1 MYHQTPKLKLAILL
15 IFLIIFIGVVVFYLF
30 SHRKQNLDNQEIVS
44 SEIVDY
50 QTNKDT
56 DKKILIVDI
65 SGQIVSPGVYEMSEG
80 DRVVDL
86 ITRAGGITVEA
97 DKSYIERQLNQTAQL
112 TDGQKIYIPKEG
124 ENLLENNNSSFDNQ
138 NNQEKVSINYS
149 SMNELDSL
157 PGIGEKRAS
166 SIIKNRPYASIEELL
181 LRKIIPQSVF
191 EDIKNDI
198 SL

>member
-1 MYHQTPKLKLAILL
+1 MYHQILKLKFAILL
-15 IFLIIFIGVVVFYLF
+15 LFLIIFVSVVVFYLF
-30 SHRKQNLDNQEIVS
+30 SHRKQSIDNQEIVL
-44 SEIVDY
+44 SESVDY
-50 QTNKDT
+50 QYNEET

-65 SGQIVSPGVYEMSEG
+65 SGQILNPGVYEMSEG
-80 DRVVDL
+80 DRVIDL
-86 ITRAGGITVEA
+86 ITRSGGITIEA
-97 DKSYIERQLNQTAQL
+97 DKSYIEKHLNQAAQL
-112 TDGQKIYIPKEG
+112 IDGQKIYIPKEG
-124 ENLLENNNSSFDNQ
+124 ENLLQNDNSSFGNQ
-138 NNQEKVSINYS
+138 NSQGKVSINYGS
-149 SMNELDSL
+149 ATDLDSL